1 MNKIKRLG
9 VGLFFTLIP
18 FSAMSFD
25 IGLKYGVN
33 LIDFDGDGIE
43 DIVIKSRRA
52 LNSTTT
58 VDMVT
63 VYIKG
68 NDDRTYI
75 VPSIYANAS
84 SLYDSYIKDTNIKIS
99 DFKFIEKKGYVI
111 LLSLEKIG
119 NNLLNPAPIRFSSYR
134 IAEQKNNNEELYRWK
149 FSSHC
154 VTEVDYLSVDEAF
167 SDSCFN
173 KIINE

>member
-1 MNKIKRLG
+1 MP
-9 VGLFFTLIP
+9 FT
-18 FSAMSFD
+18 AMSFD

-99 DFKFIEKKGYVI
+99 DFKFIEKKATLFY
-111 LLSLEKIG
+111 
-119 NNLLNPAPIRFSSYR
+119 
-134 IAEQKNNNEELYRWK
+134 
-149 FSSHC
+149 
-154 VTEVDYLSVDEAF
+154 
-167 SDSCFN
+167 
-173 KIINE
+173 